1 MLQMDR
7 TPPPSPDRRKSL
19 RGCPPVMHKKK
30 RAGKKNNVLTA
41 STRRKLELPLRSS
54 SPMPATQE
62 PDVEHNVQTAT
73 PTQEQIYLQT
83 FLTSLIA
90 NKQVYTDIKEG
101 VNKVLKDALEH
112 KEAVEIKLEAYDQVI
127 KDIEERLS
135 DLSDL

>member
-1 MLQMDR
+1 
-7 TPPPSPDRRKSL
+7 
-19 RGCPPVMHKKK
+19 MHKKK
-30 RAGKKNNVLTA
+30 RAGKKHNVLTA

-73 PTQEQIYLQT
+73 PTQEQIIYLQT